1 MNAWKRVIRFIGAV
15 VGFAVRRRR
24 LSVAVVIVAL
34 LLVVPLALTGDG
46 EVFVL
51 NAVGLGIAALLVQA
65 AYAVRRRTAW
75 RSVDGSDGTEA
86 KNLERR
92 EDYDD
97 GNGSG
102 E

>member
-34 LLVVPLALTGDG
+34 LVVPLALTGDG

-51 NAVGLGIAALLVQA
+51 NAVGLGIAALIVL
-65 AYAVRRRTAW
+65 RLTRFRGG
-75 RSVDGSDGTEA
+75 RHGD
-86 KNLERR
+86 R
-92 EDYDD
+92 
-97 GNGSG
+97 
-102 E
+102 